1 MGLGSDVSRRL
12 TINPTTLAASLTFLV
27 LVALFFVFQGEPEQ
41 DAPPPTLQIDP
52 QSAWTVLFTDPGGSE
67 AASYRGGPDAYL
79 ADAIDAARYSVDV
92 AIYHLNLWSVRDA
105 LIRAQRR
112 GLRVRL
118 VVESDYRSEAEI
130 TELEQEG
137 IEVVGDMRE
146 HLMHHKFVVL
156 DGMEVWTGSMNFTVR
171 GAYINNNNLLAVRS
185 SDLAQ
190 RYTREFEEMFLEDR
204 FGALSLPDPAWAP
217 VVLDDGEWTAL
228 FSPDVEVAPKLI
240 ELIDD
245 ANSTI
250 EFLAFSFTSDE
261 IAGAML
267 ARSDAGVRVRGVVES
282 DQAAAVGAQYEALRE
297 GGMDVRLDGN
307 PGTMHHKVIILDG
320 EIVICGSYN
329 FTRSAEEHN
338 DENVLIAIDPDLA
351 SQFLI
356 EFEKIYAE
364 GEL

>member
-1 MGLGSDVSRRL
+1 LGLGSDVSRRL
-12 TINPTTLAASLTFLV
+12 TINATTLAASLTFLI
-27 LVALFFVFQGEPEQ
+27 LVALFFVFQNESEQ
-41 DAPPPTLQIDP
+41 EAPLPTLQIDP
-52 QSAWTVLFTDPGGSE
+52 ESAWTVLFTDAGGPE

-92 AIYHLNLWSVRDA
+92 AIYHLDLWSIRDA
-105 LIRAQRR
+105 LIRAHRR
-112 GLRVRL
+112 GLPVRL
-118 VVESDYRSEAEI
+118 VVESDYHSEAEI

-137 IEVVGDMRE
+137 IEIIGDLRE
-146 HLMHHKFVVL
+146 HLMHHKFVIL

-185 SDLAQ
+185 SELAQ
-190 RYTREFEEMFLEDR
+190 WFTQEFEEMFLEDR
-204 FGALSLPDPAWAP
+204 FGALSLSDPVRAP
-217 VVLDDGEWTAL
+217 VVLDDGEWIAL
-228 FSPDVEVAPKLI
+228 FSPDVAVASELV

-245 ANSTI
+245 ADSTI
-250 EFLAFSFTSDE
+250 EFMAFSFTSDE

-267 ARSDAGVRVRGVVES
+267 DRLEAGVRVRGVVES
-282 DQAAAVGAQYEALRE
+282 DQAAALGAQYEALRE
-297 GGMDVRLDGN
+297 GGVDVRLDGN

-338 DENVLIAIDPDLA
+338 DENLLIVADPDLA
-351 SQFLI
+351 GQFLI

-364 GEL
+364 GGL